1 MTTARSQHGSL
12 KLVPCVVFVA
22 TLILAVV
29 LVLGGVSYA
38 QPRRVIEVGDENRD
52 GRYTGEDIEWALE
65 RCRPGCLLRVGA
77 HTFDDVAVVID
88 KRFPEGL
95 IIEGAGIGETVF
107 RSPVPVRAPVFWIRG
122 GQQGVVLRDFT
133 LDGRKLEQTNAS
145 MISDSVGIRVSDL
158 SPIGS
163 DSGRVESV
171 AIAHFLTA
179 GILIRDGKGWQI
191 RHNEISDIGCH
202 TDRPCPLMPGKD
214 ADVYLKGRRTVGYGV
229 MLNSVGASGAVV
241 EENRIAGV
249 TKIGIEAFTNNSRLG
264 SKDRVRDIQILRNR
278 VSGALS
284 AGITSNGG
292 VGIDIIGNEVWDS
305 GGTGVMGNSAVG
317 ISCSGASERIVVDGN
332 YIHDTD
338 GSGIL
343 IYCQGDEVTVR
354 NNRVEQPCRLSLV
367 EPAAVQIVGRRE
379 GGSRGLVVE
388 ENRVDASV
396 GQCAYALLL
405 VRWRDILVSGGVYRG
420 GSRATLFLSDTNTVR
435 IEGLEAVAAAVPSLR
450 VGSRVKDM
458 IIAADVRIA
467 RGAIKGEGAGRLVFE
482 SRPD

>member
-12 KLVPCVVFVA
+12 KLVPRVVFVA

-95 IIEGAGIGETVF
+95 VIEGAGIGETVF

-158 SPIGS
+158 SRIES
-163 DSGRVESV
+163 DSGRVKSV
-171 AIAHFLTA
+171 TIAHFLTA

-191 RHNEISDIGCH
+191 RRNEISDIGCH

-249 TKIGIEAFTNNSRLG
+249 TKIGIEAFTNRSKLG
-264 SKDRVRDIQILRNR
+264 S
-278 VSGALS
+278 
-284 AGITSNGG
+284 
-292 VGIDIIGNEVWDS
+292 
-305 GGTGVMGNSAVG
+305 
-317 ISCSGASERIVVDGN
+317 
-332 YIHDTD
+332 
-338 GSGIL
+338 
-343 IYCQGDEVTVR
+343 
-354 NNRVEQPCRLSLV
+354 
-367 EPAAVQIVGRRE
+367 
-379 GGSRGLVVE
+379 
-388 ENRVDASV
+388 
-396 GQCAYALLL
+396 
-405 VRWRDILVSGGVYRG
+405 
-420 GSRATLFLSDTNTVR
+420 
-435 IEGLEAVAAAVPSLR
+435 
-450 VGSRVKDM
+450 
-458 IIAADVRIA
+458 
-467 RGAIKGEGAGRLVFE
+467 
-482 SRPD
+482 